1 MSAEARTLAAAGASV
16 HGLCTGLRR
25 GSATAAALWRWR
37 LWRGARDGDA
47 APGSR
52 STSATATSG
61 STDGARNQINILRRR
76 TSTSTSTDAGAGAAG
91 DRAPARRE
99 GREGRVSKVIRNG
112 TIVTADRTWKADV
125 LVEGETI
132 KAIGE
137 GLKGDEE
144 IDATD
149 AYVIPGGI
157 DPHTHLEMPF
167 MGTTAAETF
176 ESGHLRGGVGRD
188 DDARRLRAAGAGR
201 EPARPRSTSGTGS
214 RRRRSASTSATTWR
228 SPAGT
233 RRSGA
238 RWTRW

>member
-1 MSAEARTLAAAGASV
+1 M
-16 HGLCTGLRR
+16 
-25 GSATAAALWRWR
+25 
-37 LWRGARDGDA
+37 
-47 APGSR
+47 
-52 STSATATSG
+52 
-61 STDGARNQINILRRR
+61 
-76 TSTSTSTDAGAGAAG
+76 
-91 DRAPARRE
+91 
-99 GREGRVSKVIRNG
+99 SKVIRNG

-132 KAIGE
+132 TAIGE

-176 ESGHLRGGVGRD
+176 ESGTFAAASGGTTMLVDFVLPGPD
-188 DDARRLRAAGAGR
+188 GSLLSGAGR
-201 EPARPRSTSGTGS
+201 VGPQVEAADL
-214 RRRRSASTSATTWR
+214 RRHRLPHGDHRLERDA
-228 SPAGT
+228 
-233 RRSGA
+233 SGA

>member
-1 MSAEARTLAAAGASV
+1 M
-16 HGLCTGLRR
+16 
-25 GSATAAALWRWR
+25 
-37 LWRGARDGDA
+37 
-47 APGSR
+47 
-52 STSATATSG
+52 
-61 STDGARNQINILRRR
+61 
-76 TSTSTSTDAGAGAAG
+76 
-91 DRAPARRE
+91 
-99 GREGRVSKVIRNG
+99 SKVIRNG

-125 LVEGETI
+125 LIEGETI
-132 KAIGE
+132 GAIGE
-137 GLKGDEE
+137 NLRGDEE

-176 ESGHLRGGVGRD
+176 EVGDLRRRLGRD
-188 DDARRLRAAGAGR
+188 DHARRLRAAGAGR
-201 EPARPRSTSGTGS
+201 EPPDRARRVGPEVAA
-214 RRRRSASTSATTWR
+214 RRSASTSAIIWR